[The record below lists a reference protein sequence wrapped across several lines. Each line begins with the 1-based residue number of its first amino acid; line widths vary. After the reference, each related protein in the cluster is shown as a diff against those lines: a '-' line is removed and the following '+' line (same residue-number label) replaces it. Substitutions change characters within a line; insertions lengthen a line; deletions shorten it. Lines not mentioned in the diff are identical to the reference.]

1 MGTASEDTTMI
12 VPCGSCSHKLWWVD
26 REVDGWMVRIHFD
39 GEETSET
46 YAEQVTRCPGCGKW
60 LIEPASAEAWRSR

>member
-1 MGTASEDTTMI
+1 MI
-12 VPCGSCSHKLWWVD
+12 TPCSSCGHKLWSVD
-26 REVDGWMVRIHFD
+26 RYVRGLFVRIHFD

-60 LIEPASAEAWRSR
+60 FAEPPSREAWRP

>member
-1 MGTASEDTTMI
+1 MI
-12 VPCGSCSHKLWWVD
+12 TPCESCGHKLWSVERD
-26 REVDGWMVRIHFD
+26 VKGWLVRVHFD

-60 LIEPASAEAWRSR
+60 LVEPAYVEAWRLR